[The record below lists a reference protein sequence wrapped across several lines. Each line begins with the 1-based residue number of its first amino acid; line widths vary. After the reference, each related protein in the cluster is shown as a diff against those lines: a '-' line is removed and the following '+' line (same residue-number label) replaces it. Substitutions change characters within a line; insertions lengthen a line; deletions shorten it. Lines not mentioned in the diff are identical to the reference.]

1 VVSPTTGQYTTLAT
15 FPATG
20 MTGPATLLLA
30 DDGNLYGTTRSL
42 PSYLFRLN
50 LTTNQLEDLAGPLYS
65 EACPCPMIQGSNGK
79 LYGVSPSGG
88 GGGGGVFFNVDAGL
102 PSPQPTIQL
111 FSPTQASEGTRV
123 ELWGS
128 NLLGATSVTFNGI
141 AGTNVLA
148 TTSQSVFA
156 DVPEGATSGPITITT
171 PNGSFTTQDS
181 FTVQ

>member
-1 VVSPTTGQYTTLAT
+1 
-15 FPATG
+15 
-20 MTGPATLLLA
+20 M
-30 DDGNLYGTTRSL
+30 
-42 PSYLFRLN
+42 
-50 LTTNQLEDLAGPLYS
+50 
-65 EACPCPMIQGSNGK
+65 
-79 LYGVSPSGG
+79 
-88 GGGGGVFFNVDAGL
+88 FFNVDAGL
-102 PSPQPTIQL
+102 PPPQPTIQL

-156 DVPEGATSGPITITT
+156 DVAEGATSGPITITT